1 MTWWAHIATGPHSD
15 ELIYALHSSVEA
27 AADQIQCFSRRGDV
41 VVGVAGGVVGAQPRP
56 HPPTGHLPRPRAL
69 LPPLSTLLSAFLLHS
84 SHLQVRGPASP
95 LAADARDCSRSLRIS
110 LTRFW
115 SLGRSRRRRRGR
127 GSYGRSGGWRS
138 GGRAGGGGRQCR
150 VRPRR
155 DLWFGFKDPGSGHLC
170 LRLWW

>member
-15 ELIYALHSSVEA
+15 ELIYALHSGVEAA

-84 SHLQVRGPASP
+84 SHLQGGVAVGVGVAGHMG
-95 LAADARDCSRSLRIS
+95 AA
-110 LTRFW
+110 
-115 SLGRSRRRRRGR
+115 
-127 GSYGRSGGWRS
+127 
-138 GGRAGGGGRQCR
+138 AGGGVAVVR
-150 VRPRR
+150 VVAGGNAGSVEEEWVHPDRLLRR
-155 DLWFGFKDPGSGHLC
+155 AQPAATRSM
-170 LRLWW
+170 